1 MIKPS
6 MEFLPA
12 LHPCRATKR
21 LPAASAAL
29 LTALVIGCASPAPPL
44 TPSLNLPDPIKDLT
58 AERIGNTVHLH
69 WTTPTQTTS
78 RVPLKGPV
86 TAEICRTTAPSAPCT
101 QTLRIPTQPGPST
114 ASDALPATLTTDPA
128 ALLIYR
134 IQLLNSHNRSA
145 GPSNEAFAAAGSA
158 PPPVTALQ
166 TTPTPEGIQLTWTA
180 TPSPAAIELTRIPLN
195 PDGTPI
201 LPAPKSAKTSPNP
214 IAKKPPQKSQP
225 NPPTPT
231 APAPTETKLRTPAAT
246 SDPGGTLDHTAQK
259 NSTYRYTAQRVLTVT
274 LSGHALELRSP
285 ISPPVTLTLHDIFPP
300 HTPTGLEA
308 VPGGLSPTDRS
319 IDLSWTPDS
328 DPDLAGYFVYRQDID
343 STGAVAATATRLNST
358 PVVGPAYRDQTAKPG
373 RRYAYRVSA
382 VDQAGNESP
391 RSEPVQETLRE
402 P

>member
-12 LHPCRATKR
+12 SHPSRPPKW
-21 LPAASAAL
+21 LPVTFAAL
-29 LTALVIGCASPAPPL
+29 LSALTISCASPAPPL

-58 AERIGNTVHLH
+58 AERTGNTVYLH

-78 RVPLKGPV
+78 RVPVKGPI
-86 TAEICRTTAPSAPCT
+86 TAEICRTTAPSAPCS

-114 ASDALPATLTTDPA
+114 AADTLPATLTSDPPT
-128 ALLIYR
+128 LLIYR

-145 GPSNEAFAAAGSA
+145 GPSNDAFAAAGSA

-166 TTPTPEGIQLTWTA
+166 PTSNPLGIQLTWTP

-201 LPAPKSAKTSPNP
+201 LPTVKPAKPSPNP
-214 IAKKPPQKSQP
+214 VAKKHPQKSQP

-231 APAPTETKLRTPAAT
+231 VPAPIETKLRTPAST
-246 SDPGGTLDHTAQK
+246 TDPGGTLDHTAQK

-274 LSGHALELRSP
+274 LSGHTLELRGSV
-285 ISPPVTLTLHDIFPP
+285 SPPVTLTLRDIFPP
-300 HTPTGLEA
+300 RTPTGLEA

-328 DPDLAGYFVYRQDID
+328 DADLAGYFVYRQDID
-343 STGAVAATATRLNST
+343 SSGAVAATATRLNST

-373 RRYAYRVSA
+373 RRYVYRVSA
-382 VDQAGNESP
+382 IDQAGNESP

>member
-1 MIKPS
+1 
-6 MEFLPA
+6 MEFLPSS
-12 LHPCRATKR
+12 HPS
-21 LPAASAAL
+21 PAPKWFPVTSAAL
-29 LTALVIGCASPAPPL
+29 LTALTIGCASPAPPL

-78 RVPLKGPV
+78 RVPVKGPI
-86 TAEICRTTAPSAPCT
+86 TAEICRTTAASAPCT
-101 QTLRIPTQPGPST
+101 QTIRIPTQAGPST
-114 ASDALPATLTTDPA
+114 ASDTLPATLTTDPA
-128 ALLIYR
+128 TLLIYR

-145 GPSNEAFAAAGSA
+145 GPSNQAFAAAGSA

-166 TTPTPEGIQLTWTA
+166 TTPSPEGIQLTWTA

-201 LPAPKSAKTSPNP
+201 LPTVKSAKPSPNP

-259 NSTYRYTAQRVLTVT
+259 NSTYRYTARRVLTVT
-274 LSGHALELRSP
+274 LAGHVLELRSP
-285 ISPPVTLTLHDIFPP
+285 ISPPVTFTLHDIFPP

-328 DPDLAGYFVYRQDID
+328 DADLAGYFVYRQDID
-343 STGAVAATATRLNST
+343 STGAVAATATRLNQT

-373 RRYAYRVSA
+373 HRYAYRVSA